1 MGGEKMRREWL
12 LVVVGLTMAL
22 LASSGWAQ
30 RAPRYGMAGCG
41 LGALAFEGQNDK
53 VSQVLAAT
61 TNGTFG
67 TQTFG
72 ITSGTSECT
81 TDGVIRSERAQ
92 EAFAEANFESLT
104 REMAQGEG
112 EHLRA
117 FAALMGCSDTS
128 FSDFGRLTQRQ
139 YTQIVSH
146 DAITAVELIDAV
158 QRSIIGDPV
167 LSRTCQG

>member
-1 MGGEKMRREWL
+1 MRHGCL
-12 LVVVGLTMAL
+12 LAVLGLSVTL

-30 RAPRYGMAGCG
+30 KAPKYGMAGCG
-41 LGALAFEGQNDK
+41 LGARVFEGQNDPF
-53 VSQVLAAT
+53 SQVLAAT

-81 TDGVIRSERAQ
+81 SDGVIRSERAR

-104 REMAQGEG
+104 QEMAQGEG

-117 FAALMGCSDTS
+117 FASLMGCSAES
-128 FSDFGRLTQRQ
+128 FNDFGHLTQRQ
-139 YTQIVSH
+139 YTRIVPR
-146 DAITAVELIDAV
+146 DAITPVELIDAV
-158 QRSIIGDPV
+158 QQSIASDPV
-167 LSRTCQG
+167 LSRSCQG

>member
-1 MGGEKMRREWL
+1 MRREWWL
-12 LVVVGLTMAL
+12 AIVGLSVAL

-30 RAPRYGMAGCG
+30 RGPRYGMAGCG
-41 LGALAFEGQNDK
+41 LGALAFEGENDK

-81 TDGVIRSERAQ
+81 TDGVIKSERAR

-117 FAALMGCSDTS
+117 FASLMGCSDGS
-128 FSDFGRLTQRQ
+128 FGDFSRLTQRQ
-139 YTQIVSH
+139 YAHIVPH
-146 DAITAVELIDAV
+146 DGTTAVELIDAV
-158 QRSIIGDPV
+158 QRGIAGDPV
-167 LSRTCQG
+167 LSLSCQG